1 MHILRTGVDLIEVER
16 VQAAIQRHG
25 QRLLSRVFTPQ
36 ELEDCGQNVKSLA
49 ARFAAKEAVSKALGT
64 GLGPVGFQD
73 IEIQRGP
80 LGEPRLNLHGKA
92 ESLAQHLGLSTW
104 AVSLSHS
111 DSHAIAFVVAS
122 GQAE

>member
-36 ELEDCGQNVKSLA
+36 ELEDCGQNTKSLA

-80 LGEPRLNLHGKA
+80 LGEPVLCLSGRA
-92 ESLAQHLGLSTW
+92 ESLAHRLGLSTW
-104 AVSLSHS
+104 AISLSHS

-122 GQAE
+122 GPPE